1 MYFKTR
7 RSISMDNNN
16 KKSVLTVGDVAGVLG
31 LSLQGTYDAIGR
43 GDIPHVRI
51 GRKILIPSDAFDK
64 WLQNPSGPAT
74 QTLLQELD

>member
-31 LSLQGTYDAIGR
+31 LSLQGTY
-43 GDIPHVRI
+43 
-51 GRKILIPSDAFDK
+51 
-64 WLQNPSGPAT
+64 
-74 QTLLQELD
+74 